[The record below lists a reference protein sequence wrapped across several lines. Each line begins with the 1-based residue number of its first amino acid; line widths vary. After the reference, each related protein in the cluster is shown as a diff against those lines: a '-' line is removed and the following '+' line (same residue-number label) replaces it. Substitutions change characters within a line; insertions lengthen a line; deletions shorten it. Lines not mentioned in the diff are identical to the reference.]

1 MGAYAAKCMISN
13 GSKTFAKRY
22 AILWCKL
29 PVTAGEEITMDF
41 CFELFTHV
49 TKFFGYKVVLLGKFN
64 AQGLGNDYELLVRC
78 TPGVTV
84 YDHLGVCSYQLIF
97 AGLEYVKV
105 VLQNGRMQ
113 GAILIG
119 ETDLEVDDYV
129 YYCYST

>member
-49 TKFFGYKVVLLGKFN
+49 TKFFGYKVCSRSTARFYTNSRLLDKIYCVI
-64 AQGLGNDYELLVRC
+64 LC
-78 TPGVTV
+78 
-84 YDHLGVCSYQLIF
+84 VCLHM
-97 AGLEYVKV
+97 V
-105 VLQNGRMQ
+105 
-113 GAILIG
+113 
-119 ETDLEVDDYV
+119 
-129 YYCYST
+129 